1 MLPEPQTR
9 EEFQQ
14 RYPAVYFL
22 DAGDLAGLA
31 AYLHNR
37 GWIGPEER
45 LRGAGKAGEGNMN
58 YTLRVTTS
66 ERSFI
71 LKQARPWVEKYPHIA
86 APRERALVEGRFY
99 EAVSADPELAAMMP
113 GLLGLDAA
121 SHILALE
128 DLGEAQDFTMLY
140 QGAALAEAQTDALAD
155 YLSKLHRSPG
165 DADRKNAFANRA
177 MRALNHLHIFEFP
190 LQLENGFDL
199 DAITPGLNEPARSL
213 KLDQGYI
220 STVKSL
226 GELYLRDGDAL
237 LHGDY
242 FPGSWLKTARG
253 LRVIDAEFCF
263 YGPPEFDLGVAIAHL
278 HLANQRVGLI
288 QRFLGSY
295 RPARPLHHEL
305 VWQLAGVEIMRRLIG
320 VAQLPIQFD
329 LEQKTALLKL
339 SREMVLTPR
348 QGVER

>member
-1 MLPEPQTR
+1 MTR
-9 EEFQQ
+9 EEFQRQ
-14 RYPAVYFL
+14 YPESYFL

-31 AYLHNR
+31 AYLLER

-71 LKQARPWVEKYPHIA
+71 LKQARPWVEKYPQIA

-99 EAVSADPELAAMMP
+99 EAVSADAELAAMMP
-113 GLLGLDAA
+113 KFLGLDAA

-128 DLGEAQDFTMLY
+128 DLGEARDFTTLY
-140 QGAALAEAQTDALAD
+140 QGAALAETQTDALAE
-155 YLSKLHRSPG
+155 YLSKLHCSPG

-177 MRALNHLHIFEFP
+177 MRTLNHLHIFDYP
-190 LQLENGFDL
+190 LQLENGLDL
-199 DAITPGLNEPARSL
+199 DAITPGLNESARSL
-213 KLDQGYI
+213 KLDADYVR
-220 STVKSL
+220 TVKNL
-226 GELYLRDGDAL
+226 GELYLRDGDTL

-242 FPGSWLKTARG
+242 FPGSWLQTARG

-278 HLANQRVGLI
+278 HLANQRDDLI
-288 QRFLGSY
+288 QRFLSSY
-295 RPARPLHHEL
+295 RPARPLNREL

-320 VAQLPIQFD
+320 VAQLPIKID
-329 LEQKTALLKL
+329 LEGKTTLLKR
-339 SREMVLTPR
+339 SRELVLTPR
-348 QGVER
+348 QGVEK